1 MKAILAL
8 VLLTCGVAQ
17 AKSIP
22 SLENCNVNERSTVS
36 TGTYTVENTRI
47 TGKAAVRL
55 SQTLKAKKA
64 SVTNTSD
71 VLGVNRFQTIELQT
85 VLDTNGTEVNSCEG
99 VYSAIKANVCTVDAS
114 VAVCETICKI
124 VWNGED
130 CR

>member
-1 MKAILAL
+1 MKALLAL
-8 VLLTCGVAQ
+8 VLFTCGVAQ

-22 SLENCNVNERSTVS
+22 SIEHCQVNERSTIF
-36 TGTYTVENTRI
+36 TGNYTVENTRI
-47 TGKAAVRL
+47 SGKAAVIL
-55 SQTLKAKKA
+55 SNTLRAKKA

-71 VLGVNRFQTIELQT
+71 VLGVNRFQTVELQT
-85 VLDTNGTEVNSCEG
+85 VLDTNGTEADSCEG

-124 VWNGED
+124 VWNGVD

>member
-1 MKAILAL
+1 MKALLAL
-8 VLLTCGVAQ
+8 ALLTCGVAQ

-22 SLENCNVNERSTVS
+22 SISDCNVDSRSTIS
-36 TGTYTVENTRI
+36 TGNYTVENTRI
-47 TGKAAVRL
+47 TGKAALIL
-55 SQTLKAKKA
+55 SNTLKAKKA

-71 VLGVNRFQTIELQT
+71 VLGVNRFQTVELQT

-99 VYSAIKANVCTVDAS
+99 VYSAIKASVCTVDAS

-124 VWNGED
+124 TWNGED